1 MKMIIEE
8 DKITGTEFLEVVSEN
23 GTRYIRRIVE
33 NILNL
38 DEGYLRMNDSSG
50 EVVTLARR

>member
-1 MKMIIEE
+1 M
-8 DKITGTEFLEVVSEN
+8 VSEK
-23 GTRYIRRIVE
+23 GVSVSEEIVE

-50 EVVTLARR
+50 EIVALERR